1 MSSARWRRVAA
12 MKGRAARRRLRHPAK
27 TEWRVASEVG
37 VASGQW
43 PVASESGGSGER
55 QVAPGGCGG
64 GEPECSEPTQE
75 RCLATEKAPNKA
87 NLESHQVL
95 EPQLLK
101 SETAGAE
108 GRKQS
113 QSSKGETR
121 SKPRSRNG
129 RPARQSDRRQAA
141 SEAAGSELLRTAGVP
156 PSPSF

>member
-43 PVASESGGSGER
+43 SVASESGGSGER
-55 QVAPGGCGG
+55 QVAPGGCGE

-87 NLESHQVL
+87 IWNHI
-95 EPQLLK
+95 K
-101 SETAGAE
+101 SCNRKDLSQKQPGRRGGNKAKVPRGRRGASRRRAMADRL
-108 GRKQS
+108 GRVT
-113 QSSKGETR
+113 G
-121 SKPRSRNG
+121 G
-129 RPARQSDRRQAA
+129 R
-141 SEAAGSELLRTAGVP
+141 
-156 PSPSF
+156 